1 MLFKKLFRLLV
12 VSGSLMGAAS
22 GCAARAAEAQAPKKD
37 APDAG
42 AAPDAHGAA
51 RAREG
56 LVLAGVRSDNL
67 YR

>member
-42 AAPDAHGAA
+42 TVPDAGQKAQDSGGGAQ
-51 RAREG
+51 G
-56 LVLAGVRSDNL
+56 W
-67 YR
+67 